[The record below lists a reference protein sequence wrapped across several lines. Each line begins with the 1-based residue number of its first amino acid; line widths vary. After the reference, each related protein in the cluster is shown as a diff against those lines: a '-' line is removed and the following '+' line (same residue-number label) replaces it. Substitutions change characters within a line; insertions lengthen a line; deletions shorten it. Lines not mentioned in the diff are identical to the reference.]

1 MALNGCEELMQAW
14 FPITTTTERKSLTKR
29 KSLTESD
36 IRDIAQ
42 VLIRTSNVSWSRIP
56 RIYSV
61 LRIIDQL
68 HAIDSF
74 LTEGITDVW
83 LPFSQ
88 KSLPASFQTQSARL
102 DFLDAQQLV
111 FNTKALN
118 LERKHT
124 RHGHFTDATE
134 VPLKKIGELGK
145 GGYGFVDRVV
155 STFSHRE
162 YARKLIPRGRT
173 FKKDKQVLQAFE
185 RELSSL
191 KSISQQHMHI
201 VDLVGSYTDPKYVG
215 IIMLPVADCN
225 LHEFLLRPL
234 DDGEKSLLRT
244 FFGCLTSALCFLHDS
259 RIRHKDIKPQNVL
272 IKSGHVFLTDF
283 GVSLD
288 WSELSHSTTTGPTS
302 STPRYGAPEVA
313 EHSPRNSS
321 ADIWSLGCVFL
332 EIWTVLKK
340 EIVQTL
346 HNHMASSGTLSSCY
360 YSNLVSIGSWIEIVK
375 GLPGPPTDNVPSAW
389 ITQMLKRDR
398 EARWTAHTLAEH
410 IHEYSSDPTTPF
422 AFAGLC
428 CLIDDDTAESVHSS
442 IGDDMNGLTLQP
454 TISPVSRLHHSE
466 PMPLLRQTEAA
477 TICEVPITIAPYIK
491 PRKRVQI
498 SPHQIQPSLS
508 SSADPGYVSRAI
520 ETSDTLGRVPLPGNL
535 LSAAES
541 YSKEAVD
548 IPGQLDM
555 RKSFQDQSHRNYP
568 PQPYVEEEEA
578 EVAPEIH
585 TTVNNPAGTHVWPS
599 ENDNV
604 ESSDSKRWVFF
615 TSGMDERPSPIP
627 RNNINTYPKV
637 PEMIYHSPRPTSG
650 KKYYYPTPSGGVR
663 LGPDVV
669 GAENGHRV
677 LPRPSRNQTYSPS
690 PLPSSPT
697 ILHKENLR

>member
-259 RIRHKDIKPQNVL
+259 RIRHKAYL
-272 IKSGHVFLTDF
+272 
-283 GVSLD
+283 
-288 WSELSHSTTTGPTS
+288 
-302 STPRYGAPEVA
+302 
-313 EHSPRNSS
+313 
-321 ADIWSLGCVFL
+321 
-332 EIWTVLKK
+332 
-340 EIVQTL
+340 
-346 HNHMASSGTLSSCY
+346 
-360 YSNLVSIGSWIEIVK
+360 
-375 GLPGPPTDNVPSAW
+375 
-389 ITQMLKRDR
+389 
-398 EARWTAHTLAEH
+398 
-410 IHEYSSDPTTPF
+410 
-422 AFAGLC
+422 
-428 CLIDDDTAESVHSS
+428 
-442 IGDDMNGLTLQP
+442 
-454 TISPVSRLHHSE
+454 
-466 PMPLLRQTEAA
+466 
-477 TICEVPITIAPYIK
+477 
-491 PRKRVQI
+491 
-498 SPHQIQPSLS
+498 
-508 SSADPGYVSRAI
+508 
-520 ETSDTLGRVPLPGNL
+520 
-535 LSAAES
+535 
-541 YSKEAVD
+541 
-548 IPGQLDM
+548 
-555 RKSFQDQSHRNYP
+555 
-568 PQPYVEEEEA
+568 
-578 EVAPEIH
+578 
-585 TTVNNPAGTHVWPS
+585 
-599 ENDNV
+599 
-604 ESSDSKRWVFF
+604 
-615 TSGMDERPSPIP
+615 
-627 RNNINTYPKV
+627 
-637 PEMIYHSPRPTSG
+637 
-650 KKYYYPTPSGGVR
+650 
-663 LGPDVV
+663 
-669 GAENGHRV
+669 
-677 LPRPSRNQTYSPS
+677 
-690 PLPSSPT
+690 
-697 ILHKENLR
+697 